1 MLEKSPTLGSIE
13 TSDWEKKQFALRFV
27 DKNAIYPIFI
37 TKLSLLYRSIEFN
50 LKNRIFCELF
60 PELKSE
66 CEKEVETRK
75 SQVSVANNNPQVGFH
90 FVKHSFIVNDLCQFE
105 G

>member
-27 DKNAIYPIFI
+27 SRLFSLPNS
-37 TKLSLLYRSIEFN
+37 KLSLLYRSIEFN

-90 FVKHSFIVNDLCQFE
+90 FVKHSFIVNDVCQFE